1 MNSTRKNNARKNNAR
16 KNKTRKNSTRKN
28 KTRKNKSRKNITEFL
43 FSDNLDKLFIS
54 SCLKCKQPD
63 KIYINNPVLM
73 TDNKLIDKIYS
84 QPRKTMFDGVHAIL
98 DNTKYPKIFGSN
110 IDTIFF
116 CHVLKQNRSKF
127 GRIKSFFELG
137 IGGGFISKYI
147 LSKFN
152 IKKAYLNDIEKQSID
167 YAVSDLN
174 LPKILNSE
182 LKTTTIQKP
191 FNCKIT
197 EKNGI
202 TFFQGDG
209 INTLKFLIPE
219 RLDLLV
225 CNPPYIPSSKKEYD
239 LDINSP
245 NFWEGTRLLRYLLQN
260 YSKYANHLLM
270 IVSSLSLVNEYVVK
284 ELSNVKFKVLEN
296 HTVPIKVYNNG
307 KNILD
312 NKKIMGLLSSD
323 KKQININ
330 NYTFNVGI
338 VNNHGN
344 DDWKYNHT
352 IYFVYLY
359 M

>member
-1 MNSTRKNNARKNNAR
+1 MNKTKNNKTKNN
-16 KNKTRKNSTRKN
+16 KTKNNKTK
-28 KTRKNKSRKNITEFL
+28 KNITSFL

-54 SCLKCKQPD
+54 PCLKCKQPN

-116 CHVLKQNRSKF
+116 CHALKQNKNKF
-127 GRIKSFFELG
+127 KKIKSFFELG

-152 IKKAYLNDIEKQSID
+152 IKKAYLNDVDKQSID
-167 YAVSDLN
+167 YAVTDLN
-174 LPKILNSE
+174 LPKLLKSE
-182 LKTTTIQKP
+182 LKTTTIKKP
-191 FNCKIT
+191 FNCKII

-202 TFFQGDG
+202 KFFQGDG
-209 INTLKFLIPE
+209 INTLQFLISE

-225 CNPPYIPSSKKEYD
+225 CNPPYIPSSKNEND

-245 NFWEGTRLLRYLLQN
+245 NFWEGTRLIRYLLQN
-260 YSKYANHLLM
+260 YSKYANNLLM
-270 IVSSLSLVNEYVVK
+270 IVSSLSLINKYVVND
-284 ELSNVKFKVLEN
+284 LSNVKIKILEN
-296 HTVPIKVYNNG
+296 HTIPIKVYNNG

-312 NKKIMGLLSSD
+312 NKKIMKLLTSD
-323 KKQININ
+323 KKQITIN
-330 NYTFNVGI
+330 NNTFNVGI
-338 VNNHGN
+338 VNNDDDADG
-344 DDWKYNHT
+344 DDWKYKHT

>member
-1 MNSTRKNNARKNNAR
+1 MNKTK
-16 KNKTRKNSTRKN
+16 KNKTKKN
-28 KTRKNKSRKNITEFL
+28 KTKKNITEFL
-43 FSDNLDKLFIS
+43 FSDSLDKLFIN
-54 SCLKCKQPD
+54 SCLKCKQPN

-84 QPRKTMFDGVHAIL
+84 QPRKTTFDGVNAIL

-116 CHVLKQNRSKF
+116 CHVLKQNKNKF
-127 GRIKSFFELG
+127 KKIKSFFELG

-152 IKKAYLNDIEKQSID
+152 IKKAYLNDIEKQAID
-167 YAVSDLN
+167 YAVTDLN
-174 LPKILNSE
+174 LPKLLKSE
-182 LKTTTIQKP
+182 MKTTTIKKP
-191 FNCKIT
+191 FNCKII

-202 TFFQGDG
+202 QFFQGDG
-209 INTLKFLIPE
+209 INTLQFLISE

-225 CNPPYIPSSKKEYD
+225 SNPPYIPSSKNEND

-260 YSKYANHLLM
+260 YSKYANNLLM
-270 IVSSLSLVNEYVVK
+270 IISSLSLVNEYVVN
-284 ELSNVKFKVLEN
+284 ELSNVKFKLLEN
-296 HTVPIKVYNNG
+296 HTIPIKVYNNG

-312 NKKIMGLLSSD
+312 NKKIMKLLTSD
-323 KKQININ
+323 KKRITIN
-330 NYTFNVGI
+330 NNTFNVGI
-338 VNNHGN
+338 VNNN
-344 DDWKYNHT
+344 DDDNDWKYKHT
-352 IYFVYLY
+352 LYFVYFY